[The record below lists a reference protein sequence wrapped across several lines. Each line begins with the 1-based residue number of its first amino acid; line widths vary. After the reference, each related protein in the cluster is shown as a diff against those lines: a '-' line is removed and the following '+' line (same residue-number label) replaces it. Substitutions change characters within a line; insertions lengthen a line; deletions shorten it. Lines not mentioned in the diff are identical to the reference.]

1 MRNGWSSSGRAWGA
15 SVAWLVALISW
26 TQAASGQ
33 YPNPA
38 PASQPDRPTPG
49 TSSSRPHFAADAVVQ
64 PGESGAPEVR
74 IDYRL
79 PRTELLFERDPAG
92 GYGAQYEIRVIF
104 YSKNRQVAGD
114 VFSRELQVATYA
126 ETNTQGQ
133 DILDHVS
140 LKVRPGKYVV
150 QVDIS
155 DLNAEN
161 LSTTSVEIE
170 VPSAPNTQI
179 WFTDLTFGTVS
190 GAPAD
195 SARPAFAANPS
206 RHYGEDIVRMA
217 AELQVVD
224 NRASSAPDSI
234 YTLRYQVLGNAPQP
248 VAQGDTTVARK
259 QPRTQVMIR
268 PAFGPLEPG
277 LYRLAVEL
285 LAPVPPKS
293 SGKKA
298 LPVRREKTFTVDPSA
313 ATLWADPNGAID
325 VLRYIATEQEISEMN
340 ALTTPARQKEFWEEF
355 WRRRDPSPGTPE
367 NERMDEFYKRVQY
380 ANQHFEAGIAGWK
393 TDMGRIYIVNGNP
406 DEVVRNP
413 FNVDRPPEEIWYYYR
428 DRKTFVFVDR
438 EGFGRYELDPSR
450 SKQL

>member
-1 MRNGWSSSGRAWGA
+1 MRSGWSFSDRAWGA
-15 SVAWLVALISW
+15 GVAWLVALTVW
-26 TQAASGQ
+26 TQSARAQ

-64 PGESGAPEVR
+64 PSASGVPEVR

-79 PRTELLFERDPAG
+79 PRTELLFERSPDG
-92 GYGAQYEIRVIF
+92 GYHAAYEIRVIF
-104 YSKNRQVAGD
+104 YRKNHQVAGD
-114 VFSRELQVATYA
+114 VFSRELNVATYG
-126 ETNTQGQ
+126 ETNIQGQ

-150 QVDIS
+150 QVDIN

-161 LSTTSVEIE
+161 LSTTSLEIE

-179 WFTDLTFGTVS
+179 WFTDLTFGTVQ
-190 GAPAD
+190 APAD
-195 SARPAFAANPS
+195 SGSLSFSPNPS
-206 RHYGEDIVRMA
+206 RHYGESILRLA
-217 AELQVVD
+217 AQLEVVD
-224 NRASSAPDSI
+224 NRPAGVPDST
-234 YTLRYQVLGNAPQP
+234 YRLRYQVLGTSPQP
-248 VAQGDTTVARK
+248 VAQGDTTVTRTY
-259 QPRTQVMIR
+259 PRTDVIVR
-268 PAFGPLEPG
+268 PVLGPVEPG

-285 LAPVPPKS
+285 MTPAPPKS

-298 LPVRREKTFTVDPSA
+298 LPIRREKTFTVDPSA

-325 VLRYIATEQEISEMN
+325 VLRYIASEQELSDMGS
-340 ALTTPARQKEFWEEF
+340 LTTPERQKAFWEEF
-355 WRRRDPSPGTPE
+355 WRRRDPTPGTPE
-367 NERMDEFYKRVQY
+367 NEAMDEFYKRVQY
-380 ANQHFEAGIAGWK
+380 ANQHFGAGIAGWK
-393 TDMGRIYIVNGNP
+393 TDMGRIYIINGNP

-438 EGFGRYELDPSR
+438 EGFGRYELDVNR